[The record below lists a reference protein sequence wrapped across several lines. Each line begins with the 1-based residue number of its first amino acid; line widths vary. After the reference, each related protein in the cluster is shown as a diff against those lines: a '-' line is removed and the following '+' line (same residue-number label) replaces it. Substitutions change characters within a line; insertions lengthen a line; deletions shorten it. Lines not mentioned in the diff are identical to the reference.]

1 MGPPSFKLVVISPVG
16 RYLPLILINSLS
28 SSTRIKIK
36 LLPRADG
43 KELFKLSQLLK
54 QNEDFLS
61 PVLSSLDG
69 ILQKKKQIVW
79 MQCSSPFSHFTH
91 IYCLFY
97 ARCCADSTR
106 HLRAGFHLQGVY
118 QSVERLEPSRMLW
131 GLQWAGPSPISS
143 TLPL

>member
-69 ILQKKKQIVW
+69 ILHTTKPIVE
-79 MQCSSPFSHFTH
+79 CNAPRHSVISHTFT
-91 IYCLFY
+91 
-97 ARCCADSTR
+97 
-106 HLRAGFHLQGVY
+106 VY
-118 QSVERLEPSRMLW
+118 FMPDAVLIAP
-131 GLQWAGPSPISS
+131 G
-143 TLPL
+143 T